1 MITLVK
7 SLVRSR
13 LYYGLE
19 ACYDMPA
26 SLITAI
32 ERAECRPIKLAL
44 GLLRATPRY
53 LAYRHATSKVIFT
66 IYLF

>member
-1 MITLVK
+1 MPLANQPKTMITLVK

-13 LYYGLE
+13 LYYGVE

-32 ERAECRPIKLAL
+32 EQAECRAIKLAL
-44 GLLRATPRY
+44 GLRGPHPGTWPTRPA
-53 LAYRHATSKVIFT
+53 
-66 IYLF
+66 

>member
-7 SLVRSR
+7 SVVRSR
-13 LYYGLE
+13 LYYDLE

-32 ERAECRPIKLAL
+32 ERAECRAIKMVL
-44 GLLRATPRY
+44 GLPRATFRY